1 MWAYAVP
8 QNTNNYSKKHST
20 SAFLWPFRKTSR
32 TPHVRHE
39 VQHEVNRMAF
49 RILWYGICTAKPFHT
64 MRKCK
69 SIPTSRILRRAR
81 IDFKLCRHRKVGT
94 TVHIFTTVMCPC
106 KKRSFFSGLD
116 MLTFC
121 ECLVIFGFS
130 KHAQQVI
137 EILNKQVHHYIQ

>member
-32 TPHVRHE
+32 TPHVRRE

-49 RILWYGICTAKPFHT
+49 RILWYGICTAKRFHT

-94 TVHIFTTVMCPC
+94 MVHIFTTVMSPRKTVDLKCLYSMNAL
-106 KKRSFFSGLD
+106 SFLASQQ
-116 MLTFC
+116 
-121 ECLVIFGFS
+121 
-130 KHAQQVI
+130 HAQQVI
-137 EILNKQVHHYIQ
+137 EISNKQIHHYLQ